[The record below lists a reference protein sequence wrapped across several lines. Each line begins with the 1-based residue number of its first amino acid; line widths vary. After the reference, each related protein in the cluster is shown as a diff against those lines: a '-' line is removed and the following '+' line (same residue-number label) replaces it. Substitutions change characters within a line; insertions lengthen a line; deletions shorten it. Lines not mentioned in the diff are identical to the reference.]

1 MRRAA
6 RTAGAH
12 SAAVKSKC
20 TIPMELVRVYFSIP
34 YTGYE
39 ILRSSF
45 QRKFDKANFIS
56 PKRTPPQSPH
66 HLGLRLDQGI
76 ETATVRLLD
85 TLGYLLLGS
94 TKRMLH
100 QGVVAVFE

>member
-1 MRRAA
+1 M
-6 RTAGAH
+6 
-12 SAAVKSKC
+12 
-20 TIPMELVRVYFSIP
+20 YFSIP

-85 TLGYLLLGS
+85 TLGYLLLG
-94 TKRMLH
+94 
-100 QGVVAVFE
+100 VVHKLRGQDEVGT